1 MARAAGGVVRRGA
14 VGLASSS
21 AGLATAGGAAV
32 AGVVIAGLAIGVAI
46 GTALRKLFGEARA
59 VRAEE
64 AAVEGALVLRKAR
77 AAVEAELGR
86 PVNQAEAR
94 KLFDAYAANL
104 IKLGFTQDA
113 RGQWRR
119 ERTRVERFLG

>member
-1 MARAAGGVVRRGA
+1 V
-14 VGLASSS
+14 
-21 AGLATAGGAAV
+21 GGASALAV
-32 AGVVIAGLAIGVAI
+32 AGVVIAGLAIGAAI

-77 AAVEAELGR
+77 AAVEAEQR
-86 PVNQAEAR
+86 KPVTQAQARQLFAAYEAQ
-94 KLFDAYAANL
+94 LQE
-104 IKLGFTQDA
+104 LGFTQDA

-119 ERTRVERFLG
+119 ERTSIERALG